1 MRVRDTCPSCG
12 SAVSPD
18 DLLCAN
24 CELILDVNQLP
35 DRPKEAADFSV
46 VRRMLESPQRGVP
59 TDRPSR
65 PVEPMAPG
73 GEGPTRVF
81 SLGRRTGIPM
91 VVASL
96 TKKALSLS
104 ELEAFVV
111 SFIDGERDV
120 RALAQKARIG
130 ELEVGVVLQTLND
143 KMVVDFADDPAPPPA
158 ASITAEEESPDAEA
172 SSERPEPERETE
184 TVIIKPLGTPPLE
197 PGPRAPPT
205 LHMEP
210 VRLPVQSIPDPA
222 PTPPSEVP
230 LPPPASRLRAPTSRH
245 SFAATAPTPQ
255 PPPPAPTPPPPS
267 LPAPTPPPPSLP
279 APTPPPLPAPTPPPP
294 PAPTPP
300 APPSPPPRVAPV
312 VLRPPPPP
320 PPVMEPSVIV
330 ESVVGADS
338 LLPAPPS
345 TPPEVPDV
353 SQEPAPIPSRPRRT
367 LPAGSRL
374 TGSRAATPLRLDS
387 VGGTPSGTPPVGS
400 SPSGLRSQEPPRVD
414 VSTSPSGSDGDVTDP
429 PRESTDPR
437 IINRGRVNQKV
448 LDALKQV
455 KRRDAPA
462 SDAPPR
468 VDAAPSENVADRL
481 AAGSLQVAIRMEQN
495 GRLDEAIR
503 FLENSI
509 SKSPDA
515 PSLYNR
521 LAIILM
527 RERGDL
533 RRAEQMLQ
541 KAVELAPE
549 NEVYE
554 KNLKVVVSKRAM
566 AKK

>member
-35 DRPKEAADFSV
+35 DRPNETAEFSV
-46 VRRMLESPQRGVP
+46 VRRMLEVPQRGVP
-59 TDRPSR
+59 TERPSG
-65 PVEPMAPG
+65 PMEAVSLGADG
-73 GEGPTRVF
+73 GDGPTRVF
-81 SLGRRTGIPM
+81 ALGRNTGVPV

-120 RALAQKARIG
+120 KALALKTRIG
-130 ELEVGVVLQTLND
+130 ELEMGVVLQTLND
-143 KMVVDFADDPAPPPA
+143 KMVIDFADDQPAPT
-158 ASITAEEESPDAEA
+158 ASITADEET
-172 SSERPEPERETE
+172 PEPAEPA
-184 TVIIKPLGTPPLE
+184 TVMMK
-197 PGPRAPPT
+197 
-205 LHMEP
+205 
-210 VRLPVQSIPDPA
+210 RL
-222 PTPPSEVP
+222 PTPPPRSGPRE
-230 LPPPASRLRAPTSRH
+230 APTMRLE
-245 SFAATAPTPQ
+245 PIRLPI
-255 PPPPAPTPPPPS
+255 PEPAPTPPPEAPLPPPVAHSRAAPS
-267 LPAPTPPPPSLP
+267 QRKRPAPTPPP
-279 APTPPPLPAPTPPPP
+279 AA
-294 PAPTPP
+294 ARPTPP
-300 APPSPPPRVAPV
+300 APPTPPPRIAPA
-312 VLRPPPPP
+312 VLQSPPP
-320 PPVMEPSVIV
+320 PPVVEASVIIAPV
-330 ESVVGADS
+330 ASVVVSDS
-338 LLPAPPS
+338 LLPLPPT
-345 TPPEVPDV
+345 TPPEVPDL
-353 SQEPAPIPSRPRRT
+353 ELAPAPIPSRPRRT
-367 LPAGSRL
+367 LPSGSRI
-374 TGSRAATPLRLDS
+374 TGSRAAPPLKLDS
-387 VGGTPSGTPPVGS
+387 EKGSPTPPNGASPSGLRAPETAKVVVSTPPVGSAPSGLRSPAPAKSAPTPPSGS
-400 SPSGLRSQEPPRVD
+400 SPSGLRAPEAARVIVASAPAPAASGVTAEPAD
-414 VSTSPSGSDGDVTDP
+414 E

-462 SDAPPR
+462 GDAPAR
-468 VDAAPSENVADRL
+468 VDDAAAENIADKL

-554 KNLKVVVSKRAM
+554 KNLKAVLSKRAM